1 MIFRCNKKIGMPIR
15 KPSPIQRI
23 GPAGNLPKQF
33 PRMQTSSTGER
44 YKEVEAYNNEVAEW
58 WYDTMSVIQAGSQE
72 IRDLLN
78 QAAIEIA
85 TLKAQQVGT

>member
-1 MIFRCNKKIGMPIR
+1 MAIR

-33 PRMQTSSTGER
+33 PKLPPDFVRKF
-44 YKEVEAYNNEVAEW
+44 KELEDYNSELADW
-58 WYDTMSVIQAGSQE
+58 WYDTMSVIQADSKE

-78 QAAIEIA
+78 QAATEIA
-85 TLKAQQVGT
+85 TLKAQLPPVS